1 MSFRSAT
8 AESKPHSK
16 EDALVGETYS
26 PAPLKLTEEEVAV
39 KALEEETAGSK
50 EESKEDLFDR
60 DAFAPA
66 PSEVSEKQEEEEEE
80 EEKAPTENTDTEG
93 CGSYEE
99 ACRRAEAADEWAPI
113 LIERLSTE
121 ECERAYGGI
130 KGVHLEYEEGGAT
143 SAWLI
148 KMASPEHDSGADSVK
163 VKSLDVYCE
172 KNHRSLFRGLKD
184 RQRYALRALAKAR
197 RLGDYYEFVGSR
209 ATISGR
215 RTLQNVPQN
224 VRAFAASLGL
234 QPLMFSNKH
243 VTADAA
249 LTVSFRRP
257 RQPNETET
265 GVQAI
270 MQIVGSRATIS
281 GRRTLQNVP
290 QNVRA
295 FAASLGL
302 QPVMFSNKHVTA
314 DAALTVSFRPPEEP
328 NETETGFQAIMQ
340 TPFLLELDKSH
351 RTVDAGVAHAAQLL
365 RAHPDVGVVGA
376 FLVDEKIGCLE
387 DDFYMDVQAIMQT
400 PFLLELDKSH
410 RTVDAAVAHAAQ
422 LLKALPDLCVV
433 GAFLVDE
440 KIGIAERDF
449 YAAYLQFCRVF
460 DEDGEP
466 TENSCLDLAIEFGT
480 SSLPT
485 TEPILERALRLG
497 QFFGVTHFLGQ
508 PSAALQVLPIET
520 RLDDQDRAA
529 LKRLMARASFAD
541 ASAPTA
547 LRKKLTIK
555 IAPEK
560 LYPASAFRQR
570 STSLELDL
578 FDVLLQAFEF
588 GTRSLSTTD
597 RILTRALRLGEFFG
611 VTHCLEQP
619 SAALQKLP
627 ILARLDDEDREALKR
642 LMAPASIA
650 DASSPPSPPAAL
662 RKKLTI
668 EISPEKMYPAGA
680 FRSRSTSLELDLF
693 DVLLQARLAGFIGR
707 KRAREDDERTMRN
720 PREPSFREYVANE
733 ASNVLEDFSSFL
745 PSFLLPS
752 S

>member
-234 QPLMFSNKH
+234 QPVMFSNKH

-257 RQPNETET
+257 QQPNETET
-265 GVQAI
+265 G
-270 MQIVGSRATIS
+270 
-281 GRRTLQNVP
+281 
-290 QNVRA
+290 
-295 FAASLGL
+295 
-302 QPVMFSNKHVTA
+302 
-314 DAALTVSFRPPEEP
+314 
-328 NETETGFQAIMQ
+328 
-340 TPFLLELDKSH
+340 
-351 RTVDAGVAHAAQLL
+351 
-365 RAHPDVGVVGA
+365 
-376 FLVDEKIGCLE
+376 
-387 DDFYMDVQAIMQT
+387 VQAIMQT

-422 LLKALPDLCVV
+422 LLRAHPDVGVV

-578 FDVLLQAFEF
+578 FDVLLQA
-588 GTRSLSTTD
+588 
-597 RILTRALRLGEFFG
+597 RLE
-611 VTHCLEQP
+611 
-619 SAALQKLP
+619 
-627 ILARLDDEDREALKR
+627 
-642 LMAPASIA
+642 
-650 DASSPPSPPAAL
+650 
-662 RKKLTI
+662 
-668 EISPEKMYPAGA
+668 
-680 FRSRSTSLELDLF
+680 
-693 DVLLQARLAGFIGR
+693 GFIGR

-733 ASNVLEDFSSFL
+733 ASNVLEGFSSFL